1 MTMSHIPGY
10 VDKVSRAKFNLHGVA
25 KCIFEPLCELTLEKY
40 CRIVEIRQCYQ
51 FPQTLALIAM

>member
-51 FPQTLALIAM
+51 FPQTLA